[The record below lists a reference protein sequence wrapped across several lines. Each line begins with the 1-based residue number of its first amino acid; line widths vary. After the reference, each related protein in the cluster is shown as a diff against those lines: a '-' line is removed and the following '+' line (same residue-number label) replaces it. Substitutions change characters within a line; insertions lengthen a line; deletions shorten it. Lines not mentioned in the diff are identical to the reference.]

1 MPFRRDCQVCQE
13 ASGVARGHR
22 KVSHQRAG
30 ILNLDVAGPFHL
42 GNDVEEPAKFML
54 LGTCTWLKP
63 KKDAKKEDKKAEEML
78 EGPEEE
84 EEQGPSL
91 EDGVEDGGE
100 EDEEKSEEE
109 AEEEAE
115 EQRMEELGEDHG
127 DPEEDEEARIEPE
140 LEVVEV
146 GIPIQG
152 KTKELMLEGVAEL
165 YMQLRVEGFPIH
177 TIHTD
182 RGREFV
188 NGRMKSW
195 MRSRSFNHSTNA
207 GEDPKANG
215 RIERAVGV
223 IKSRVRRLLHGSKME
238 VKWWPMAL
246 RYAMEKDRLDRRG
259 EGRSIPP
266 FGSTVLGKK
275 RNWRTKMMEATHEE
289 TCVLLPNG
297 RWGVA
302 PYVIKN
308 VQKPP
313 PIEDETWLALVHE
326 VEKDEIEE
334 RRRIRGK
341 GPRLRKEE
349 VECVRMK
356 RMLREESVNMEEDT
370 VENAAMM
377 FKKAEVWRRKM
388 KKIEEEEQEVLQT
401 KIVSPSEMMKD
412 ITLWDDA
419 LKRLCRPLMK
429 RRSEDWKRR
438 TSTSPWCRASSSSPG
453 RLVEDGR

>member
-1 MPFRRDCQVCQE
+1 
-13 ASGVARGHR
+13 
-22 KVSHQRAG
+22 
-30 ILNLDVAGPFHL
+30 LDVAGPFHL

-246 RYAMEKDRLDRRG
+246 RYAMEKDRLDR
-259 EGRSIPP
+259 
-266 FGSTVLGKK
+266 
-275 RNWRTKMMEATHEE
+275 TKMMEATHEE

-341 GPRLRKEE
+341 GPRLRTEE